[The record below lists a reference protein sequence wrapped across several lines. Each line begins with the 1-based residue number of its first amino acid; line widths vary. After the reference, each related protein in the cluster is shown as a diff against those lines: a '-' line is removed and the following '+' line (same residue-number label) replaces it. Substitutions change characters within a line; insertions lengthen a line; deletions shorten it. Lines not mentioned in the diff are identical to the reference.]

1 MIWTGTLKRVD
12 LGAGAWMLETGDGEK
27 LTLFGDVPAELKGR
41 KVEVTG
47 REIRDGASF
56 VMAGPMVEVAR
67 VRALG

>member
-12 LGAGAWMLETGDGEK
+12 LGPGAWMLETADGEQ
-27 LTLFGDVPAELKGR
+27 LTLFGDVPADLKGR

-47 REIRDGASF
+47 RPLRDGASF
-56 VMAGPMVEVAR
+56 AMAGPMVEVAR